1 MDVVATSKPPRY
13 ITAMQRSAP
22 GPALFAGILLAAAL
36 FDPSRA
42 AAGDALGP
50 PNSSTIIGLTNPLL
64 SAGTDALEMGRY
76 EEGVRLTLAGLEQPA
91 STQDRAAGHS
101 NICAGLAALKR
112 FEEALE
118 HCNQALELDRSNW
131 RTYNNRAAVFVGLKQ
146 FDLAMTDVNTGLGIA
161 PQSGTLQKS
170 REVVIEHRNAASRER
185 WRKPNKA

>member
-1 MDVVATSKPPRY
+1 MRSFVPGTAFLATL
-13 ITAMQRSAP
+13 IATLGFTAGGALADEVLNPAQSA
-22 GPALFAGILLAAAL
+22 
-36 FDPSRA
+36 
-42 AAGDALGP
+42 
-50 PNSSTIIGLTNPLL
+50 TVIGATNPLL
-64 SAGTDALEMGRY
+64 SAGTDALEMGHY

-91 STQDRAAGHS
+91 TPRDLAAGHS
-101 NICAGLAALKR
+101 NVCAGLAALKR
-112 FEEALE
+112 FEEALG
-118 HCNQALELDRSNW
+118 HCNKALELDHGNW